1 MWVHGTAI
9 EGGKDQKGGLL
20 FHLFLLAFGIAT
32 IKWTK
37 FAVIKILPL

>member
-9 EGGKDQKGGLL
+9 EGARIKRGLL